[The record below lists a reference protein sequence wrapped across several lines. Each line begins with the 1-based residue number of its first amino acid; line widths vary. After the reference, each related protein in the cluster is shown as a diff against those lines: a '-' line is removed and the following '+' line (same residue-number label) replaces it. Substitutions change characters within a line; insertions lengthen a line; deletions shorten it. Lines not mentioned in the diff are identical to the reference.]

1 MDDLLTPRQ
10 EVRLE
15 CMRLA
20 VEFGTQRDLLH
31 PEKLAD
37 IYYEWIMQ
45 DSSETSPQDNRID
58 DSLKSAKILGVS
70 VKGSTL

>member
-1 MDDLLTPRQ
+1 MDNELTPQQ

-15 CMRLA
+15 CMKLA
-20 VEFGTQRDLLH
+20 VEYGTQRDLLH

-58 DSLKSAKILGVS
+58 DSLKSAKNSRS
-70 VKGSTL
+70 VRKG